1 MNRSGRKRRSS
12 CVDGEVCANTVISK
26 RKKLKKTL
34 DTAGVVR
41 DALLI
46 LARHSLKA
54 ELQEF
59 LESTGRR
66 CAAVM

>member
-1 MNRSGRKRRSS
+1 
-12 CVDGEVCANTVISK
+12 VISK

-59 LESTGRR
+59 LESSAEMAAAMLLISRWAGVLANHRARR
-66 CAAVM
+66 GFR